1 MKKLLL
7 LFAIFI
13 FGLNTAEA
21 QGTRKFKA
29 NLSLEGN
36 KILNWNVDTL
46 FGIPNFSSTSPAMF
60 YNTADSL
67 SYTKDYNRGSYSS
80 IGDSVF
86 LGSTLW
92 QTTSGKYVPTENK
105 PYNFS
110 FNSVT
115 EVMDSVNLLGAATI
129 PFWGKYSGYNS
140 GLFLNGFGNWSD
152 LGGEA
157 LRHNLGFFNSTFGFT
172 GLQVDPLIQTVT
184 INAENNMLV
193 NANSTLN
200 LQGVNRVNLNADTST
215 LRGTRILSLSSDTSL
230 ALNSSKSITLNSDT
244 LIDLRSFQISGKAK
258 EMIFTTN
265 NSSDNRNWGMALW
278 GDSTKD
284 GSVKRS
290 LDLFVFDTTLG
301 LDEKYIYLQ
310 DEAVRVGVKYETVS
324 NSEFKSNELLVDSLG
339 LSFRYEIPTGTTGRE
354 DTTKIN
360 ANGVVLPNISTEPTG
375 ENGSMYY
382 STSLNKLRVYEDG
395 VYQNIVSN
403 PHGWIQYTSDNYTEA
418 SPIVIAAGST
428 ETLWLNC
435 STINDAYKPSGIDS
449 LYNRAD
455 STIISNQLGAYGDLR
470 IDFKAKT
477 TAATAANFDVILD
490 IGLATM
496 VYEDTEI
503 FSEGINTEQRFS
515 VNTPYYTLATFL
527 ANGAKIKIKSSTG
540 NTSIYDV
547 RLLISKH

>member
-1 MKKLLL
+1 M
-7 LFAIFI
+7 
-13 FGLNTAEA
+13 
-21 QGTRKFKA
+21 RK
-29 NLSLEGN
+29 
-36 KILNWNVDTL
+36 
-46 FGIPNFSSTSPAMF
+46 
-60 YNTADSL
+60 
-67 SYTKDYNRGSYSS
+67 
-80 IGDSVF
+80 
-86 LGSTLW
+86 
-92 QTTSGKYVPTENK
+92 
-105 PYNFS
+105 
-110 FNSVT
+110 
-115 EVMDSVNLLGAATI
+115 
-129 PFWGKYSGYNS
+129 
-140 GLFLNGFGNWSD
+140 
-152 LGGEA
+152 
-157 LRHNLGFFNSTFGFT
+157 
-172 GLQVDPLIQTVT
+172 QV
-184 INAENNMLV
+184 
-193 NANSTLN
+193 S
-200 LQGVNRVNLNADTST
+200 ADTT
-215 LRGTRILSLSSDTSL
+215 LVLQAGSKISLTSDTSLVKGNRLLSLSADTLL

-258 EMIFTTN
+258 ELIFTTN
-265 NSSDNRNWGMALW
+265 KSADNRDWGIALW

-290 LDLFVFDTTLG
+290 LDLFIFDNTLS
-301 LDEKYIYLQ
+301 LDEKYFYLQ
-310 DEAVRVGVKYETVS
+310 DAGVRLGLKYETVS

-360 ANGVVLPNISTEPTG
+360 ANGVVLPSISTEPTG

-382 STSLNKLRVYEDG
+382 STSLNKFRVYENG
-395 VYQNIVSN
+395 SYQNAVSA

-418 SPIVIAAGST
+418 SPIVVTAGNT

-435 STINDAYKPSGIDS
+435 STINDTYKPVGVDS

-496 VYEDTEI
+496 VYENTEI

-515 VNTPYYTLATFL
+515 INTPYYTLATFL
-527 ANGAKIKIKSSTG
+527 ANGAKIKIKSSNG

-547 RLLISKH
+547 RLLVSKH